1 MRYSR
6 TISDK
11 DKQLV
16 SENRIQFR
24 GHDITPDSLPGF
36 TLPGNISQHF
46 ARDVIVPKATS
57 VLLIKW
63 KHRGSG
69 FGFGVDPDNIES
81 RTEAVELS
89 KRNQP

>member
-46 ARDVIVPKATS
+46 ARDVIVPEAT
-57 VLLIKW
+57 VTLVDTVEAPWLRI
-63 KHRGSG
+63 RIRCGSG
-69 FGFGVDPDNIES
+69 
-81 RTEAVELS
+81 LY
-89 KRNQP
+89 